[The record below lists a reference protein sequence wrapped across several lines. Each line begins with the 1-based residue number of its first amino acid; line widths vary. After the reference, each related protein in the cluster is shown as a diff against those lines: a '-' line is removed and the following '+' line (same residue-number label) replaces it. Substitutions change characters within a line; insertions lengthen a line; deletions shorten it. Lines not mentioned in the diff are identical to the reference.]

1 MKTGTRVQMI
11 PASSRAW
18 FSGCCLLLVS
28 LLVAC
33 SPLVGEPTGTP
44 WNPGSGPA
52 AAGRVSV
59 ADSLR
64 PEERHRIGQRIWR
77 NECGGTVEGLT
88 SWNAGEGFASLGI
101 GHFIWYPAGMEGP
114 FEESFP
120 GLLRFLAA
128 RGMHAPAWLEGSP
141 DCPWRS
147 KAEFDR
153 AFASPHMV
161 ALRSYLAATIEGQTA
176 YVVARMEAA
185 LPKLLAA
192 VPPGERATV
201 RQRFYAVAAS
211 AEGIYALVD
220 YVNFKGEGI
229 RATERYRG
237 QGWGLLQVL
246 QGMQPSPGGTAAA
259 REFGRSATRVL
270 TRRVA
275 NAPRDESR
283 WLAGWKNRCA
293 TYGKPL

>member
-1 MKTGTRVQMI
+1 V
-11 PASSRAW
+11 
-18 FSGCCLLLVS
+18 
-28 LLVAC
+28 
-33 SPLVGEPTGTP
+33 
-44 WNPGSGPA
+44 
-52 AAGRVSV
+52 
-59 ADSLR
+59 
-64 PEERHRIGQRIWR
+64 
-77 NECGGTVEGLT
+77 
-88 SWNAGEGFASLGI
+88 
-101 GHFIWYPAGMEGP
+101 GP

-120 GLLRFLAA
+120 GLLNFLEA
-128 RGMHAPAWLEGSP
+128 RGMRAPAWLEGSV

-153 AFASPHMV
+153 AFSSPPMV

-192 VPPGERATV
+192 VPAGQRQMI
-201 RQRFYAVAAS
+201 RQRFYAVASS

-229 RATERYRG
+229 RPAERYRG

-246 QGMQPSPGGTAAA
+246 QGMQSSSAGSAAA
-259 REFGRSATRVL
+259 VEFGRSATRVL

-283 WLAGWKNRCA
+283 WLDGWKNRCA